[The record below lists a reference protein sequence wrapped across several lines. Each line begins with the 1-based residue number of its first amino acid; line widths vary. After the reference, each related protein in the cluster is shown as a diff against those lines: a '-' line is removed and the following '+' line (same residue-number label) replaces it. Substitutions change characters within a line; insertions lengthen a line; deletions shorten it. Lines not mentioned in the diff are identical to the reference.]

1 MKFVHM
7 ADMHFDAPFTLLS
20 DKNNFGDLRRLDQ
33 RKAFKKIIEYIKN
46 NNIEYLFISGD
57 LYEHQYIRNTTIEY
71 INNLFGEIPN
81 TKIFISPGNHDPYIN
96 NSMYKTIN
104 WNKNVKIFSEEIEK
118 CTYGDI
124 NIYGFGFNDFYQK
137 NSDIEEIKIDEPD
150 KINIL
155 ITHASLDGNY
165 DNYREYN
172 PLSEKKLKNIG
183 FDYIALGHVHKR
195 YISEDKKIVYPGS
208 TISLGFDEIGQHG
221 IIVGEIKNKKI
232 DLDFIPIDDKE
243 FVVEDLDITNIISKE
258 ELIEKINNIE
268 LENNKLYEIN
278 MVGRRN
284 FEINK
289 YEINKFILKTNI
301 IKLKDSTK
309 ANVDIEKL
317 VNENTLRGLFVKE
330 LIEKI
335 NSEENKENKKILE
348 DALEIGLEI
357 LDK

>member
-1 MKFVHM
+1 M
-7 ADMHFDAPFTLLS
+7 
-20 DKNNFGDLRRLDQ
+20 
-33 RKAFKKIIEYIKN
+33 
-46 NNIEYLFISGD
+46 
-57 LYEHQYIRNTTIEY
+57 
-71 INNLFGEIPN
+71 
-81 TKIFISPGNHDPYIN
+81 
-96 NSMYKTIN
+96 
-104 WNKNVKIFSEEIEK
+104 
-118 CTYGDI
+118 
-124 NIYGFGFNDFYQK
+124 
-137 NSDIEEIKIDEPD
+137 
-150 KINIL
+150 
-155 ITHASLDGNY
+155 
-165 DNYREYN
+165 
-172 PLSEKKLKNIG
+172 
-183 FDYIALGHVHKR
+183 
-195 YISEDKKIVYPGS
+195 YPGS

>member
-1 MKFVHM
+1 MK
-7 ADMHFDAPFTLLS
+7 
-20 DKNNFGDLRRLDQ
+20 
-33 RKAFKKIIEYIKN
+33 
-46 NNIEYLFISGD
+46 
-57 LYEHQYIRNTTIEY
+57 
-71 INNLFGEIPN
+71 
-81 TKIFISPGNHDPYIN
+81 
-96 NSMYKTIN
+96 
-104 WNKNVKIFSEEIEK
+104 
-118 CTYGDI
+118 
-124 NIYGFGFNDFYQK
+124 
-137 NSDIEEIKIDEPD
+137 IEEIKIDEPD

-221 IIVGEIKNKKI
+221 IIVGEIKNKEI

-289 YEINKFILKTNI
+289 TYLQWGNFFDTLVFS
-301 IKLKDSTK
+301 KDDC
-309 ANVDIEKL
+309 AEYGFNVQEARELEKL
-317 VNENTLRGLFVKE
+317 GGFVKTGA
-330 LIEKI
+330 
-335 NSEENKENKKILE
+335 
-348 DALEIGLEI
+348 DEIPLTLLAQIGRASCRERV
-357 LDK
+357 